1 MAILSLKI
9 FFLHWHINTNMYS
22 LAPILYHLLMYF
34 FIHQFIFRPKKNK
47 EPLVSNKNTYKQYK
61 TVSKIEQSDQSYV
74 SIGMSPSCDCKY
86 YGHDR
91 ETNENTRQLFD
102 LFVSVQFFVED
113 VKKDYIKKC
122 PRSQAL

>member
-1 MAILSLKI
+1 MDILSLKI

-22 LAPILYHLLMYF
+22 LTPILSFIDVF
-34 FIHQFIFRPKKNK
+34 FLSINSYLGLKNK

-61 TVSKIEQSDQSYV
+61 TVSKIEQSGQSYV